1 MAVLLQV
8 RTCKENEERDRSR
21 SPRGLNV
28 PEPNPDNPL
37 EVLSAC
43 ASLAVEVTSMVAALK
58 TSSEKLEVL
67 IGNTQSLQNDLVR
80 SMDTLAKAIQGMSQT
95 VESLAGGVS
104 YNTSRVGAL
113 CGEFQK
119 VRKHLEWSMNRT
131 FGDMMKEAAAKGSE
145 DTSRTTAIFE
155 QLFEAMDQFQENIKE
170 VARRMETMGVPAP
183 MQEKGSEYGPPMP
196 PTGHVTPMTPG
207 ASISG
212 SMPAGIIPPP
222 AAPSAAPPVAP
233 PQPPLP
239 AALFAGYSPAKVG
252 EQPMTYPA
260 NLDVQYMKS
269 PPFRVLDESTGS
281 VRNVSPTR
289 QLNPATGA
297 AAFSPLGYMMLK
309 NTNDYRRVYP

>member
-1 MAVLLQV
+1 MAGASGSAKPAEMGTVEIPTVPGVPDATVAEQNEHHD
-8 RTCKENEERDRSR
+8 RDDHGSSPASENKENEERDRSR

-43 ASLAVEVTSMVAALK
+43 ASLAVGVTSMVAALK

-131 FGDMMKEAAAKGSE
+131 FGDMMKEAAAKGPK
-145 DTSRTTAIFE
+145 I
-155 QLFEAMDQFQENIKE
+155 
-170 VARRMETMGVPAP
+170 
-183 MQEKGSEYGPPMP
+183 
-196 PTGHVTPMTPG
+196 
-207 ASISG
+207 
-212 SMPAGIIPPP
+212 PAGQQLSLNSCLKPWTDFRRISRKWLAEWKP
-222 AAPSAAPPVAP
+222 
-233 PQPPLP
+233 
-239 AALFAGYSPAKVG
+239 G
-252 EQPMTYPA
+252 EYRLQCKRR
-260 NLDVQYMKS
+260 D
-269 PPFRVLDESTGS
+269 
-281 VRNVSPTR
+281 
-289 QLNPATGA
+289 LNMAHRCHQRD
-297 AAFSPLGYMMLK
+297 M
-309 NTNDYRRVYP
+309 

>member
-1 MAVLLQV
+1 MPKLYISPGLSERVHLALTRRLESFMAGASGSAMPAEMGTVEIPTVPGVPDATVAEQNEHQD
-8 RTCKENEERDRSR
+8 RDDHGNSPASENKENEERDRSR

-43 ASLAVEVTSMVAALK
+43 ASLAVGVTSMVAALK

-80 SMDTLAKAIQGMSQT
+80 SMDTLAKAIHGMSQT

-113 CGEFQK
+113 CGEFHK

-145 DTSRTTAIFE
+145 DTSQTTAIFE
-155 QLFEAMDQFQENIKE
+155 QLFEAMDRFQENIKE
-170 VARRMETMGVPAP
+170 VARRMETMGIPAP
-183 MQEKGSEYGPPMP
+183 MQEKGSEYGLPMP

-222 AAPSAAPPVAP
+222 AAPPGAPPVAP

-239 AALFAGYSPAKVG
+239 VALFARWVNH
-252 EQPMTYPA
+252 Q
-260 NLDVQYMKS
+260 
-269 PPFRVLDESTGS
+269 
-281 VRNVSPTR
+281 
-289 QLNPATGA
+289 
-297 AAFSPLGYMMLK
+297 
-309 NTNDYRRVYP
+309 